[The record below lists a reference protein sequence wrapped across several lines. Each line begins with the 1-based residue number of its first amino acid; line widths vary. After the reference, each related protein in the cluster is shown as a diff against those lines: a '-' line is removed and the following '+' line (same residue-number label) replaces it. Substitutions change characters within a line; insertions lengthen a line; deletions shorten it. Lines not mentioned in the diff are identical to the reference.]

1 MLPPTRLQWTTYR
14 SYLSQVLL
22 KKLLNT
28 RILLGTLFHKEIP
41 GTRFWEHL
49 IGLTKQA
56 MKETL
61 GRAFVTLPK
70 LETVIVEIEANAE

>member
-1 MLPPTRLQWTTYR
+1 MLF
-14 SYLSQVLL
+14 
-22 KKLLNT
+22 
-28 RILLGTLFHKEIP
+28 GTLFQKEIP
-41 GTRFWEHL
+41 GMEFWEHL

-70 LETVIVEIEANAE
+70 LEIVIVEIEAMLNDRILT